1 MLPLSRG
8 SRGGGDG
15 KILYL
20 IHYLL
25 SKPIPPE
32 LGIGLYEILHEVLI
46 LIEGEKSSMKIGLPD
61 IYNPVMGHSE
71 QKS

>member
-1 MLPLSRG
+1 ML
-8 SRGGGDG
+8 D
-15 KILYL
+15 L

-32 LGIGLYEILHEVLI
+32 LGIGLYKIFHEVFI
-46 LIEGEKSSMKIGLPD
+46 LVEGEKSSMKVCLPD

-71 QKS
+71 